1 MAAAQ
6 SSSQLSGSDSF
17 WSNSEPGLLFDL
29 LAFQPK
35 ANPVVVLD
43 EIDKTGQVKQ
53 YDPLAALY
61 SLLEPRSAR
70 SFTDL
75 SIQDFTIDASH
86 VNWIATANSLDN
98 IPAPILSRLTV
109 LNVQAPTPE
118 QVVCIAQTI
127 YGRMRAE
134 ASWGGVFDARLG
146 EDVLHK
152 LQALPPRTLGLTLRR
167 ALGSAARAE
176 RTCVTVEDLPTKL
189 APARRGIGFMAAL
202 SD

>member
-1 MAAAQ
+1 
-6 SSSQLSGSDSF
+6 
-17 WSNSEPGLLFDL
+17 
-29 LAFQPK
+29 
-35 ANPVVVLD
+35 
-43 EIDKTGQVKQ
+43 
-53 YDPLAALY
+53 
-61 SLLEPRSAR
+61 
-70 SFTDL
+70 
-75 SIQDFTIDASH
+75 
-86 VNWIATANSLDN
+86 
-98 IPAPILSRLTV
+98 V

-134 ASWGGVFDARLG
+134 ASWGGVFEARLG